1 MYTVEE
7 FDKQKT
13 RVFKYI
19 TFKKRTENEVRIK
32 FKKEIEDEM
41 LEDIIEYLKEAGYID
56 DYSYTEKQVHEYM
69 LLKTMSIKEIEYKL
83 YQKGIDRKIIE
94 EYISKNREELE
105 EYEKQSIEKI
115 KNKKTTQ
122 MDDEEIKTYLY
133 KKGYKV
139 EEGE

>member
-1 MYTVEE
+1 MYTIEE

-32 FKKEIEDEM
+32 FEREIEENM
-41 LEDIIEYLKEAGYID
+41 LEDIIEYLKEAGYIN
-56 DYSYTEKQVHEYM
+56 DYTYMEKQVHEYM
-69 LLKTMSIKEIEYKL
+69 LLKNMSIKEIQYKL
-83 YQKGIDRKIIE
+83 YQKGIDRKTIE

-105 EYEKQSIEKI
+105 EYEKQSMEKI
-115 KNKKTTQ
+115 KSKKSTQ
-122 MDDEEIKTYLY
+122 MDEEEIKTYLY

-139 EEGE
+139 EI